1 LKRTLWQCPSRG
13 TSGQYNRC
21 LRRECAARIIG
32 AEQMLLGS
40 DYPLSNDP
48 AGVLELAVNNV
59 RGSALSEAQKHTIC
73 CGNAQQLFGLDRLR
87 TLSRA
92 ATS

>member
-1 LKRTLWQCPSRG
+1 VIGSARTSLLLTGGSVQINDFSKSIAG
-13 TSGQYNRC
+13 TH
-21 LRRECAARIIG
+21 

-48 AGVLELAVNNV
+48 AGVLKLAVNNV

-73 CGNAQQLFGLDRLR
+73 CGNALQLFGLERLR